1 MIATATSAATT
12 STTKHGTNGTAALP
26 PSPVGERLYTAEE
39 YFELEKHSE
48 ERHEFYYGKLL
59 PMSGESLDA
68 NKVGNNCQIFL
79 ANALEDNGYAVFRL
93 AIKLRVIEG
102 KLYRY
107 PDVVV
112 VPEAS
117 IVHSHEVKAAELII
131 EVVSEGSSSRDRKTK
146 LKEYTEHFPTLQH
159 YLIIDQYEPSV
170 VAYSR
175 KNGDWVCTSFDDLND
190 EVPLPHFGIRLP
202 LSTVYKKVVFTTG
215 SEG

>member
-1 MIATATSAATT
+1 MLVSATSAATHAT
-12 STTKHGTNGTAALP
+12 PASNGVADTAPA
-26 PSPVGERLYTAEE
+26 PSGERLYTAEE

-59 PMSGESLDA
+59 PMSGESLEA

-79 ANALEDNGYAVFRL
+79 ANALEDNGYTVFRL
-93 AIKLRVIEG
+93 AVKLRVIEG

-107 PDVVV
+107 PDVMV
-112 VPEAS
+112 VPTAS
-117 IVHSHEVKAAELII
+117 IAHSHEVKAAELII

-146 LKEYTEHFPTLQH
+146 LKEYTEHFPTLQY

-175 KNGDWVCTSFDDLND
+175 KNSDWLCTTFDQLDE
-190 EVPLPHFGIRLP
+190 EVPLLHFGIRLP
-202 LSTVYKKVVFTTG
+202 LSTVYKKVVFETRH
-215 SEG
+215 EG